1 MYIYV
6 RGIKLQ
12 QQQKR
17 HRSQLIGALTSQI
30 RDNLNMKRNKNGNG
44 SQLTEKKE
52 ESFEFMLRFQK
63 TKAVSLMRNGDI

>member
-1 MYIYV
+1 
-6 RGIKLQ
+6 
-12 QQQKR
+12 
-17 HRSQLIGALTSQI
+17 
-30 RDNLNMKRNKNGNG
+30 MKRSKNGNG